1 MVISVKAQINF
12 NNNTI
17 NSQNYSSA
25 IGEQNTSTGLSS
37 FASGKLNAS
46 EGSYSIS
53 LGYGISATGNSSFG
67 AGLYNSLSGGY
78 SIGIGNYLSAT
89 QTKSFIIGSGYN
101 YTNPMV
107 NNIAN
112 SLMVGFGSTKPT
124 FFVSTATASDKTG
137 KIGIGDITSPGA
149 KLHIKSDYGEEAV
162 ILVEPDLWNA
172 DGWAE
177 IRVGNGSNA
186 VKGSY
191 TYGLQLKTD
200 KNYLFD
206 SPNAKVG
213 IGTST
218 PSEKL
223 EVSGNI
229 KTSGTGYMMTSK
241 VQAIDNKGLSLYGTA
256 GTGIIVM
263 NDGKVGIGTN
273 LPGEK
278 LEVNGK
284 VKSASLQV
292 TTGYA
297 AGKLLQSDAS
307 GNAVWTDPAWMI
319 SGSNVYKTTGNVGIG
334 TNPTTNRLEVAGTV
348 NATNFTG
355 NGAGLYNVP
364 DIAEQNIIL
373 NGHWLSGDGGDEGV
387 FVKNDGTVGIMNNNP
402 IAQLDL
408 ADIFEA
414 GGMNLK
420 IGNDCYF
427 TDIDISNS
435 LGLYG
440 CNQSNS
446 SASLKLGSNGVT
458 LTGKEGKLGIGTT
471 TPDALLTVAG
481 KVLAQE
487 IEVSVTAGQGA
498 DFVFENDHELQ
509 DMVSLEEYIKINKHL
524 PGIPSADEM
533 RQNNINVGDFQI
545 KLLEKIEE
553 LTLYVIQLKK
563 EISALNE
570 NSL

>member
-1 MVISVKAQINF
+1 MKRTIVILSLIIMVISVKAQINF

-17 NSQNYSSA
+17 NAQNYSSA

-101 YTNPMV
+101 YSNPMV
-107 NNIAN
+107 NNIPN

-162 ILVEPDLWNA
+162 LLIEPNIWNN

-213 IGTST
+213 IGTSS
-218 PSEKL
+218 PAEKL

-229 KTSGTGYMMTSK
+229 KASGTGYMMTSK
-241 VQAIDNKGLSLYGTA
+241 VQAIDNNGLSLYGTA
-256 GTGIIVM
+256 STGIMVM

-284 VKSASLQV
+284 VKSTSLQI
-292 TTGYA
+292 TTGFA
-297 AGKLLQSDAS
+297 NGKLLQSDAS
-307 GNAVWTDPAWMI
+307 GNAVWTDPAWTI
-319 SGSNVYKTTGNVGIG
+319 SGSNVYKSAGNVGIG
-334 TNPTTNRLEVAGTV
+334 TPATSNRLEVSGTV

-355 NGAGLYNVP
+355 NGSGLTAATDYRWKS
-364 DIAEQNIIL
+364 DYSGLITT
-373 NGHWLSGDGGDEGV
+373 NGSV
-387 FVKNDGTVGIMNNNP
+387 IVGINNYTGTIQDDITITDPQFEVRSAFENNRKSANFVDSDGRRIFFVPLLTDWGYNP
-402 IAQLDL
+402 ISSDYDAG
-408 ADIFEA
+408 IFWS
-414 GGMNLK
+414 
-420 IGNDCYF
+420 D
-427 TDIDISNS
+427 
-435 LGLYG
+435 GL
-440 CNQSNS
+440 
-446 SASLKLGSNGVT
+446 L
-458 LTGKEGKLGIGTT
+458 
-471 TPDALLTVAG
+471 
-481 KVLAQE
+481 
-487 IEVSVTAGQGA
+487 AGQKTRMP
-498 DFVFENDHELQ
+498 DLQ
-509 DMVSLEEYIKINKHL
+509 
-524 PGIPSADEM
+524 
-533 RQNNINVGDFQI
+533 
-545 KLLEKIEE
+545 
-553 LTLYVIQLKK
+553 
-563 EISALNE
+563 
-570 NSL
+570 